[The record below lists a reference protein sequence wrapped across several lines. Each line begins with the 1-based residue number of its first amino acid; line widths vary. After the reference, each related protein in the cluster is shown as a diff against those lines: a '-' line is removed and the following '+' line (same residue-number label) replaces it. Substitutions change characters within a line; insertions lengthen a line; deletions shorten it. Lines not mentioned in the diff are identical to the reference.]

1 MEGLEVKDGDAVQA
15 KRLKQLKTILT
26 GEIRDRLYLQFLKK
40 NNHCDMLLLTKI
52 KEKINQKSS
61 VLHGSTLW
69 TNGIMNA
76 YTTNDSFVRDNLSW
90 AAQATNWNRFNATAT
105 LGMIHMGNKKE
116 AMTVL
121 NPYFTGQGI
130 DAGAGGATSPFSTA
144 GAYYAY
150 GLINANQYSQEVVNY
165 FMDGFRNS
173 GQNEAV

>member
-1 MEGLEVKDGDAVQA
+1 
-15 KRLKQLKTILT
+15 
-26 GEIRDRLYLQFLKK
+26 
-40 NNHCDMLLLTKI
+40 
-52 KEKINQKSS
+52 
-61 VLHGSTLW
+61 
-69 TNGIMNA
+69 
-76 YTTNDSFVRDNLSW
+76 
-90 AAQATNWNRFNATAT
+90 
-105 LGMIHMGNKKE
+105 MIHMGNKKE

-150 GLINANQYSQEVVNY
+150 GLINANQYNQEVVNY